1 MLITIVYSEQ
11 FTDNAKSLSGA
22 IKQKWSDASVNLMG
36 TFGKTESFSRYQI
49 QIGRDIIYHS
59 NSVTDNDTIINLIE
73 ERL

>member
-11 FTDNAKSLSGA
+11 FTDNAKSLS
-22 IKQKWSDASVNLMG
+22 DAVKEKYPDAGVNLMG
-36 TFGKTESFSRYQI
+36 TFGKTDSFSRYQI

-59 NSVTDNDTIINLIE
+59 NSVTDNNSVIDLIE

>member
-1 MLITIVYSEQ
+1 MLVVIVYSEQ
-11 FTDNAKSLSGA
+11 FTENAKSLSDA
-22 IKQKWSDASVNLMG
+22 VKKKWPDAGVNLMG

-59 NSVTDNDTIINLIE
+59 DSVTDNNSIIDLIE